1 MSEFAKMD
9 IFFVVTT
16 ITVIVV
22 AFMLALALYYII
34 RILRNVEHVSE
45 IVSEEG
51 DRMREDIAQM
61 RSSIK
66 REGFKISHLA
76 SFARKR
82 AASFMRGSKKSE

>member
-16 ITVIVV
+16 IAVVIV
-22 AFMLALALYYII
+22 AALFTIALYYIV
-34 RILRNVEHVSE
+34 RILRNVDHVSQ

-51 DRMREDIAQM
+51 DLMREDIAQM

-82 AASFMRGSKKSE
+82 AASFMRGSRKSE

>member
-16 ITVIVV
+16 IAVIVV
-22 AFMLALALYYII
+22 AVMLAIALYYIV
-34 RILRNVEHVSE
+34 RILRHVEHVSE
-45 IVSEEG
+45 IVSDEG

-82 AASFMRGSKKSE
+82 AASFMRPRKSD